1 MNLKENHS
9 RILFP
14 LDTGRK
20 LNVDKTF
27 KRRAERLMYVQL
39 LSCAYGIT
47 SANDDRFG
55 WLQNVFLKCFE
66 EG

>member
-47 SANDDRFG
+47 SANDD
-55 WLQNVFLKCFE
+55 
-66 EG
+66 